1 MVKTLA
7 DMAVMSHSANTEEL
21 NNYLNYSILVIVPI
35 LVIIAIITKIVG
47 RTTIIVLT
55 ITIITGNIY
64 IALVLCSTIACTLQ
78 L

>member
-7 DMAVMSHSANTEEL
+7 DMPVMSHSANTDEL

-35 LVIIAIITKIVG
+35 LVIITIITKIVG
-47 RTTIIVLT
+47 RTIIVLT